1 MNMVHGEDLAASC
14 FGSKSFME
22 SYLDKLKIPSSPG
35 TPTSV
40 LPDFSTMKTGEDCS
54 IVRAI
59 KKLSPIDVKRL
70 SIHMYSHVVR
80 QGGTNTFNHV
90 EEPKRDADVI
100 KDCMGTPLLLKTIDT
115 AEDMESAMVS
125 TTPPELDSSSTKTPL
140 APPLPQMSITHLGS
154 PQPPSPPP
162 PPPHRSSLRIMIPH
176 SPCMPSPP
184 TQAPHI
190 MTSSVTKALPPSPPS
205 RPLLTSNSINM
216 PLQSPP
222 PGPPPPPISTSHSGA
237 PLSPPPPPP
246 PLRHSLHIVIPN
258 QPPLPSSPQPP
269 PIMTSNAS
277 NPLLTTLPTPAQ
289 LTSNTI
295 KMPLPPPPPPP
306 PLMSA
311 SRVANPQLPSL
322 PPPKGVPPP
331 PPTPGKLGPPP
342 PPPVPM
348 TPRSIPPP
356 PPPFQQ
362 GKQGQGAPPPPP
374 AVVPTRS
381 LRAKPTTKLK
391 RSSQMGSLYRLL
403 KGKLEGSNLD
413 GKSLKRSNSKI
424 GAASNGN
431 GKQGMADALAEMTKR
446 SSYFIQIEEDV
457 KRYANSI
464 KEVKNALSS
473 FQTTDMDVLIKFHK
487 YVESHMEK
495 LTDETQ
501 VLARF
506 EDFPSK
512 RLEALR
518 MAAAL
523 YAKLDAIATTL
534 QNRKIQS
541 PVNQLIDK
549 VENYFNKI
557 KGELDTLERTK
568 EDELKKFKSQNI
580 HFDFTILV
588 RIKELM
594 VEVSSNCMEL
604 ALKET
609 REAMAKVHQD
619 NGLKCHSKKPGSGKI
634 LWRAFQFAFRVYTF
648 AGGQDERADFL
659 TRELAQEI
667 QNEREE

>member
-1 MNMVHGEDLAASC
+1 MYMAHEEEVAASYIN
-14 FGSKSFME
+14 SKSVME
-22 SYLDKLKIPSSPG
+22 SYLDILKIVPSSPR

-40 LPDFSTMKTGEDCS
+40 LSDFSSVKTAEDCS
-54 IVRAI
+54 IVKAI

-70 SIHMYSHVVR
+70 SIHMYPHVAR
-80 QGGTNTFNHV
+80 QVTNTLNHI
-90 EEPKRDADVI
+90 EEPKRDSKVIEDYVVEVDNSELNPDDVSRVKMEVLQPPVPLKSIEVAD
-100 KDCMGTPLLLKTIDT
+100 DLQ
-115 AEDMESAMVS
+115 SAMVP
-125 TTPPELDSSSTKTPL
+125 TTPPPVVRRSYKIASV
-140 APPLPQMSITHLGS
+140 
-154 PQPPSPPP
+154 PPSPPP
-162 PPPHRSSLRIMIPH
+162 LDSSSMK
-176 SPCMPSPP
+176 
-184 TQAPHI
+184 
-190 MTSSVTKALPPSPPS
+190 TSL
-205 RPLLTSNSINM
+205 
-216 PLQSPP
+216 
-222 PGPPPPPISTSHSGA
+222 PPPPPPLPPMRTSLLGT
-237 PLSPPPPPP
+237 PQPPPPPPPP
-246 PLRHSLHIVIPN
+246 PLRGSLCVVIPH
-258 QPPLPSSPQPP
+258 QPPLPPSPPSPP
-269 PIMTSNAS
+269 P
-277 NPLLTTLPTPAQ
+277 LTPN
-289 LTSNTI
+289 SI
-295 KMPLPPPPPPP
+295 KMPPPPPPP
-306 PLMSA
+306 PPMSGTRAA
-311 SRVANPQLPSL
+311 S
-322 PPPKGVPPP
+322 PPPSSGR
-331 PPTPGKLGPPP
+331 LGPPP
-342 PPPVPM
+342 PPPPPAPM
-348 TPRSIPPP
+348 TPRIIPP

-362 GKQGQGAPPPPP
+362 GKDGAPPPPP
-374 AVVPTRS
+374 AVGPTRS

-413 GKSLKRSNSKI
+413 GKSLKRTNSKI

-457 KRYANSI
+457 KNYANSI
-464 KEVKNALSS
+464 KEVKTALSS
-473 FQTTDMDVLIKFHK
+473 FQTTDMDELIKFHK

-506 EDFPSK
+506 EDFPGK
-512 RLEALR
+512 KLEGLR

-523 YAKLDAIATTL
+523 YAKLDAIVTTL
-534 QNRKIQS
+534 QNRKIES

-557 KGELDTLERTK
+557 KGELDTLDRTK
-568 EDELKKFKSQNI
+568 DDELKKFKSQNI

-609 REAMAKVHQD
+609 REPIPKEHQD
-619 NGLKCHSKKPGSGKI
+619 NGLKCHNKKTGSGKI

-648 AGGQDERADFL
+648 AGGQDDRADFL

-667 QNEREE
+667 QIDPRE

>member
-1 MNMVHGEDLAASC
+1 MDMAHDEDLAAS
-14 FGSKSFME
+14 FSSSKSFME
-22 SYLDKLKIPSSPG
+22 CYLDKLKVPSSPG

-40 LPDFSTMKTGEDCS
+40 LPDFSSMKSGEDCS
-54 IVRAI
+54 IARAI

-70 SIHMYSHVVR
+70 SIHMYSHVNR
-80 QGGTNTFNHV
+80 QVSNNHM
-90 EEPKRDADVI
+90 EEPKRDYVALVDDAELSPVE
-100 KDCMGTPLLLKTIDT
+100 DYVALVDNVELSP
-115 AEDMESAMVS
+115 AEDLQSTMVP
-125 TTPPELDSSSTKTPL
+125 TTPPLVVRRSNVITSMSPSPPPSDSSSTKSL
-140 APPLPQMSITHLGS
+140 L
-154 PQPPSPPP
+154 PPP
-162 PPPHRSSLRIMIPH
+162 PPM
-176 SPCMPSPP
+176 
-184 TQAPHI
+184 
-190 MTSSVTKALPPSPPS
+190 KASCLGTP
-205 RPLLTSNSINM
+205 
-216 PLQSPP
+216 Q
-222 PGPPPPPISTSHSGA
+222 
-237 PLSPPPPPP
+237 PPPPPP
-246 PLRHSLHIVIPN
+246 PLPLRSRSLHIVIPP
-258 QPPLPSSPQPP
+258 QPPLPPPP
-269 PIMTSNAS
+269 PIMTSNVTKSLPPSPPSLAS
-277 NPLLTTLPTPAQ
+277 
-289 LTSNTI
+289 SSS
-295 KMPLPPPPPPP
+295 KMPLPPPPPS
-306 PLMSA
+306 MSGTH
-311 SRVANPQLPSL
+311 VANPEQPPL
-322 PPPKGVPPP
+322 PPPMGVPPP
-331 PPTPGKLGPPP
+331 PPA
-342 PPPVPM
+342 PM

-356 PPPFQQ
+356 PPTPTTPRNIPLPPPPFQQ
-362 GKQGQGAPPPPP
+362 GKAGAPPPPP
-374 AVVPTRS
+374 LVGPTRS

-413 GKSLKRSNSKI
+413 GKSLKRTGSKL

-446 SSYFIQIEEDV
+446 SSFFIQIEEDV
-457 KRYANSI
+457 KNYANSI
-464 KEVKNALSS
+464 KEVRTALSS
-473 FQTTDMDVLIKFHK
+473 FQTTDMDELIKFHK

-512 RLEALR
+512 KLEGLR

-534 QNRKIQS
+534 QNWKIES

-557 KGELDTLERTK
+557 KGELDTLDRTK
-568 EDELKKFKSQNI
+568 DEELKKFKSQNI

-609 REAMAKVHQD
+609 REPTAKEHQD
-619 NGLKCHSKKPGSGKI
+619 NGLKCHSKKSGSGKT
-634 LWRAFQFAFRVYTF
+634 LWKAFQFAFRVYTF
-648 AGGQDERADFL
+648 AGGQDDRADFL

-667 QNEREE
+667 QTDSHK

>member
-1 MNMVHGEDLAASC
+1 MDMAHDEDLAAS
-14 FGSKSFME
+14 FSSSKSFME
-22 SYLDKLKIPSSPG
+22 CYLDKLKVPSSPG

-40 LPDFSTMKTGEDCS
+40 LPDFSSMKSGEDCS
-54 IVRAI
+54 IARAL

-70 SIHMYSHVVR
+70 SIHMYSHVSR
-80 QGGTNTFNHV
+80 QVTNNHTEELKSRGGTRGGSRGSRDSDVV
-90 EEPKRDADVI
+90 EDSVALVDNAELSP
-100 KDCMGTPLLLKTIDT
+100 
-115 AEDMESAMVS
+115 AEDLQSTMVP
-125 TTPPELDSSSTKTPL
+125 TTPPLVVRRSNVITSMSPSPPPSDSSSTKSL
-140 APPLPQMSITHLGS
+140 L
-154 PQPPSPPP
+154 PPP
-162 PPPHRSSLRIMIPH
+162 PPMK
-176 SPCMPSPP
+176 
-184 TQAPHI
+184 
-190 MTSSVTKALPPSPPS
+190 TSRLGTP
-205 RPLLTSNSINM
+205 
-216 PLQSPP
+216 Q
-222 PGPPPPPISTSHSGA
+222 
-237 PLSPPPPPP
+237 PPPPPP
-246 PLRHSLHIVIPN
+246 PLPLRSRSLRIVIPP
-258 QPPLPSSPQPP
+258 QPPLPPPP
-269 PIMTSNAS
+269 PIMTSNVTKSLPPSPTSLAS
-277 NPLLTTLPTPAQ
+277 
-289 LTSNTI
+289 SSS
-295 KMPLPPPPPPP
+295 KMPLPPPPPS
-306 PLMSA
+306 MSGTH
-311 SRVANPQLPSL
+311 VANPEQPPL
-322 PPPKGVPPP
+322 PPPMGVPPP
-331 PPTPGKLGPPP
+331 PPAPMTPTSIPPP
-342 PPPVPM
+342 PPTPT
-348 TPRSIPPP
+348 TPRSIPLP

-362 GKQGQGAPPPPP
+362 GKAGAPPPPP
-374 AVVPTRS
+374 LVGPTRS

-413 GKSLKRSNSKI
+413 GKSLKRTGSKL

-457 KRYANSI
+457 KNYANSI
-464 KEVKNALSS
+464 KEVRTALSS
-473 FQTTDMDVLIKFHK
+473 FQTTDMDELIKFHK

-512 RLEALR
+512 KLEGLR

-534 QNRKIQS
+534 QNWKIES

-549 VENYFNKI
+549 AENYFNKI
-557 KGELDTLERTK
+557 KGELDTLDRTK
-568 EDELKKFKSQNI
+568 DEELKKFKSQNI

-609 REAMAKVHQD
+609 REPTAKEYQD
-619 NGLKCHSKKPGSGKI
+619 NGLKCHSKKSGSGKT
-634 LWRAFQFAFRVYTF
+634 LWKAFQFAFRVYTF
-648 AGGQDERADFL
+648 AGGQDDRADFL

-667 QNEREE
+667 QTDSQE

>member
-1 MNMVHGEDLAASC
+1 MEYMAHDEDLAAS
-14 FGSKSFME
+14 FSSKSFME
-22 SYLDKLKIPSSPG
+22 PYLDKLKIPTSPG

-40 LPDFSTMKTGEDCS
+40 LPEFSSMRSGEDCS
-54 IVRAI
+54 IVKAI

-70 SIHMYSHVVR
+70 SIHMYSHVTR
-80 QGGTNTFNHV
+80 QVTSTVNHM
-90 EEPKRDADVI
+90 EALQP
-100 KDCMGTPLLLKTIDT
+100 PLLVLKSNEA
-115 AEDMESAMVS
+115 AEDTQS
-125 TTPPELDSSSTKTPL
+125 TDSSNITTIVPPSPPGSDSSSRISL
-140 APPLPQMSITHLGS
+140 
-154 PQPPSPPP
+154 PPP
-162 PPPHRSSLRIMIPH
+162 PPPRMRTNHL
-176 SPCMPSPP
+176 
-184 TQAPHI
+184 
-190 MTSSVTKALPPSPPS
+190 
-205 RPLLTSNSINM
+205 
-216 PLQSPP
+216 
-222 PGPPPPPISTSHSGA
+222 G
-237 PLSPPPPPP
+237 
-246 PLRHSLHIVIPN
+246 
-258 QPPLPSSPQPP
+258 
-269 PIMTSNAS
+269 
-277 NPLLTTLPTPAQ
+277 TPE
-289 LTSNTI
+289 
-295 KMPLPPPPPPP
+295 LPPPPPPP
-306 PLMSA
+306 PLRSLI
-311 SRVANPQLPSL
+311 RIVIPHQPPL
-322 PPPKGVPPP
+322 PPPPSQPPLTSNSFLMPLPPP
-331 PPTPGKLGPPP
+331 PPTTPMTPRSIPPPPTPPPMTPSSMPLPPP
-342 PPPVPM
+342 PPPMTPSSIPPPPPPPPPMTPRSMPLPPPPPPM

-356 PPPFQQ
+356 PPAPMPPGSIPLVPPPAPMTPRSIPQPPPAPMTPRSIPPPPPAPMPPGSIPPPPPLAPMSSGSIPPPPPPFHQ
-362 GKQGQGAPPPPP
+362 GKVGAPPPPP
-374 AVVPTRS
+374 AVGPTRS
-381 LRAKPTTKLK
+381 LRAKSTTKLR

-413 GKSLKRSNSKI
+413 GRSLKRTNSKI

-457 KRYANSI
+457 KNYANSI
-464 KEVKNALSS
+464 KEVKAALSS
-473 FQTTDMDVLIKFHK
+473 FQTTDMDELIKFHK

-512 RLEALR
+512 KLEGLR

-534 QNRKIQS
+534 QNWKIES

-557 KGELDTLERTK
+557 KGELDTLDRTK
-568 EDELKKFKSQNI
+568 DQELKKFKSQNI

-594 VEVSSNCMEL
+594 VDVSSNCMEV

-609 REAMAKVHQD
+609 REPKAKEHQE
-619 NGLKCHSKKPGSGKI
+619 NGLKCNSKKPGSGKT

-648 AGGQDERADFL
+648 AGGQDDRADFL

-667 QNEREE
+667 QTDPHEL